1 MNSTATKLASVEE
14 ANAESSDGLGMAHS
28 GDVPVPYM
36 QRTRD
41 WYLALGYNNP
51 YRYSHYAQVPFTAL
65 KKPLSECTVAL
76 LTTAA
81 PYQPDKGPQ
90 GPGAPYNAAAK
101 FYEPFTGDTSADH
114 DLRISHV
121 GIDRKHTSMEDGNAW
136 FPLPLMRQFVEQGR
150 IGRLTKNFHGV
161 PTNRSQRH
169 TLEVDVPEV
178 LARCR
183 SDGVEAALLVPNCPV
198 CHQTMSLV
206 ARELEAAGIATMILG
221 AAKDIVE
228 HVGVPRLLFSDL
240 PLGHAAGLPHDCDS
254 QDFTLEMGLRVLEA
268 APAARTT
275 VQSPLRWPGGDA
287 WRQAYL
293 NPACLTA
300 AELQAA
306 RSAHEQSLATAR
318 ALRQP

>member
-1 MNSTATKLASVEE
+1 MSE
-14 ANAESSDGLGMAHS
+14 
-28 GDVPVPYM
+28 PVRYIE
-36 QRTRD
+36 RSHA
-41 WYLALGYNNP
+41 WYGALGYAP
-51 YRYSHYAQVPFTAL
+51 YRYAHFADVPFS
-65 KKPLSECTVAL
+65 PLRRPLAQARVAL

-81 PYQPDKGPQ
+81 PYRPELGEQ
-90 GPGAPYNAAAK
+90 GAGAPYNAAAK
-101 FYEPFTGDTSADH
+101 FHRVYTLDSTVDH
-114 DLRISHV
+114 DLRVSHV
-121 GIDRKHTSMEDGNAW
+121 AIDRAQISDDSGTW
-136 FPLPLMRQFVEQGR
+136 FPLPALRRALKRGR
-150 IGRLTKNFHGV
+150 IGAIAPRVIGV

-178 LARCR
+178 LALCR
-183 SDGVEAALLVPNCPV
+183 ADSVDAALLVPNCPV

-240 PLGHAAGLPHDCDS
+240 PLGHAAGLPHDRDS